1 MQPAGRN
8 SSCSRRPDSEIER
21 ECRLRRCSRT
31 LQNPVV
37 YEGGKPVF
45 AYFRPFVSNNS
56 DYDVPLGMSVYANC
70 TDTLRALDTVF
81 DSFQREFVLGKSV

>member
-1 MQPAGRN
+1 MF
-8 SSCSRRPDSEIER
+8 PD
-21 ECRLRRCSRT
+21 
-31 LQNPVV
+31 LQNPVG

-56 DYDVPLGMSVYANC
+56 DYDVPRSECSVYANR

-81 DSFQREFVLGKSV
+81 DSFPGVRPRQEAYNRAEQLHSDHG